1 MLKDQQLL
9 ALYEISMSIGNSLE
23 LKKMLREAITMILS
37 RLNCASA
44 AIYQENTL
52 LYARPKVLIRDA
64 VYAEVVQELMR
75 HEHASEGQTII
86 KKSGDKYYYLF
97 GLKDFG
103 ALILTKSGDLL
114 DDLIVNSMLKINLR
128 LLNAIRACLDHKNV
142 LESQERLAQA
152 QKMAHIGD
160 WSIELKSGSLYWSD
174 ELYRIAGRTRRT
186 DMSWTIFKQWIH
198 PDTVSQHEEYLEYL
212 SRSSPGDILLSL
224 SSHMLRPDGGS
235 RWIEIASAVE
245 FDAQER
251 AVRFYGTAQDI
262 TEGKRLEDELRA
274 SQEQFD
280 LFMRHLPY
288 IVVIKD
294 ESYKVVYTNPKA
306 VEYLNKTLVGRTAF
320 ENMDEEAA
328 KEVYVLSDRAK
339 LEGKAEKVIKMV
351 VGGRPHIARVLA
363 FAIPQYDGAIYV
375 GMIYIDITKQYR
387 DRHEI
392 AKLQQVIENSPV
404 SIIIT
409 DTEGI
414 IEYANPWAQRLTG
427 YSLEEL
433 IGANPRV
440 LKSGLHPVGKYIKL
454 WDTITN
460 SDVWSGTFRN
470 IKKDGGEFWE
480 SAIIAPVVDDEG
492 TILNYIAIKQ
502 EITEKVYLEQA
513 LEKQEELTHELGH
526 IIERSLNE
534 IYIFDR
540 ESLKFRYVN
549 LGARGNMDYGLEE
562 LLMLTPLDLDPK
574 MREERL
580 TELLRPLEEDTFREI
595 VYSAIHQRKDGST
608 YPVDVYV
615 QSILFEGTEAY
626 LAIAVDTSEREQM
639 QKELHEKDE
648 IMIAQSRHAAMGEM
662 ISMIAHQWRQPLTVI
677 AMGANN
683 MLADIELEELNADD
697 ITRAARSILR
707 QTDYLAKTINDFSDF
722 FRPGKRREVVLIAD
736 VMSEAEKIIGKSLEH
751 SAVSFSFKS
760 MDGCTANTY
769 SRELLQVYVNLLEN
783 AKEALIINR
792 AKARHVNVF
801 IRKEKD
807 HTVTTICDNGG
818 GIDEE
823 ILEKI
828 FDPYFSTKDVKNGTG
843 LGLYMSKTIIE
854 KHLNGT
860 IEVANVDDG
869 ACLTIR
875 LPIDDG
881 SEKDRRV

>member
-23 LKKMLREAITMILS
+23 LKKMLREAVTMILS
-37 RLNCASA
+37 RLNCSSA
-44 AIYQENTL
+44 AIYQERVL

-64 VYAEVVQELMR
+64 AYAEVVQGLRR

-97 GLKDFG
+97 GLKNFG
-103 ALILTKSGDLL
+103 TLILTKSGDLL

-128 LLNAIRACLDHKNV
+128 LVNAIQACLDHKNV
-142 LESQERLAQA
+142 LESQTRLAQA

-160 WSIELKSGSLYWSD
+160 WSIELTTASLYWSD

-186 DMSWTIFKQWIH
+186 DMSWSVLKQWIH
-198 PDTVSQHEEYLEYL
+198 PDTVRQHEKYLEYL
-212 SRSSPGDILLSL
+212 RRSRPGDSLLTL
-224 SSHMLRPDGGS
+224 GSHMLRPDGES
-235 RWIEIASAVE
+235 RWVEVTSAVE
-245 FDAQER
+245 FDANER
-251 AVRFYGTAQDI
+251 PVRFYGTAQDI
-262 TEGKRLEDELRA
+262 TERKHLEDELRA
-274 SQEQFD
+274 SKDQFD

-288 IVVIKD
+288 IVAIKD

-306 VEYLNKTLVGRTAF
+306 VEYLKRTSVGNTAF
-320 ENMDEEAA
+320 DNMDEAAA
-328 KEVYVLSDRAK
+328 KEVYALSDRAK
-339 LEGKAEKVIKMV
+339 LEGKAEQVITIEA
-351 VGGRPHIARVLA
+351 GGRPYIARVLA
-363 FAIPQYDGAIYV
+363 FAIPQYDGEVYV
-375 GMIYIDITKQYR
+375 GMIYIDITEQYR

-392 AKLQQVIENSPV
+392 AKLQQVIEKSPV

-409 DTEGI
+409 DKDGV
-414 IEYANPWAQRLTG
+414 IEYVNPWAQRLTG
-427 YSLEEL
+427 YSLDEL
-433 IGANPRV
+433 VGENPRV
-440 LKSGLHPVGKYIKL
+440 LKSDLHPESEYIKL
-454 WDTITN
+454 WDTISN
-460 SDVWSGTFRN
+460 SDVWSGMFRN
-470 IKKDGGEFWE
+470 IKKGGEEFWE

-492 TILNYIAIKQ
+492 SILNYIAIKQ

-526 IIERSLNE
+526 IIEQSLNE

-540 ESLKFRYVN
+540 ESLKFRFVN
-549 LGARGNMDYGLEE
+549 LGARGNIDYGLEE

-574 MREERL
+574 MSEERL
-580 TELLRPLEEDTFREI
+580 TELLRPLEKDTFREI
-595 VYSAIHQRKDGST
+595 VYSAIHQRKDRST

-683 MLADIELEELNADD
+683 MLADIELEELKVDD

-722 FRPGKRREVVLIAD
+722 FRPGKKREVVRIED
-736 VMSEAEKIIGKSLEH
+736 VMSEAEKIIGKSLEN
-751 SAVSFSFKS
+751 SGVSFSFES
-760 MDGCTANTY
+760 MDGCMANTY

-783 AKEALIINR
+783 AKEALVINR
-792 AKARHVNVF
+792 VKARHVRVL
-801 IRKEKD
+801 IRKEQD

-823 ILEKI
+823 ILEKV
-828 FDPYFSTKDVKNGTG
+828 FDPYFSTKDSKNGTG

-860 IEVANVDDG
+860 IKVANVDDG
-869 ACLTIR
+869 ACMTIR
-875 LPIDDG
+875 LPIDA
-881 SEKDRRV
+881 SREKDRSG